1 MAASLPA
8 MTGSHCF
15 EIRRDMCC
23 PPAHHQQPGSGEVQV
38 GDRELFVEVTGT
50 DLAMVVLT
58 LNILAT
64 NLADRG
70 ATIAHVQINY
80 PGKTS
85 LGHSFV
91 TPVDLGKARSIHTA
105 IVGTALGEQLC
116 ESGIGKHAGW
126 RTAIT

>member
-15 EIRRDMCC
+15 EIREGHVLSF
-23 PPAHHQQPGSGEVQV
+23 PPIINSREIGEVQV
-38 GDRELFVEVTGT
+38 GDSELFVEVTGT

-58 LNILAT
+58 LNIFAA

-70 ATIAHVQINY
+70 ATIAPVQINY

-85 LGHSFV
+85 LGRSFV
-91 TPVDLGKARSIHTA
+91 TPVDLGKARSIPLTDHRDGSWRA
-105 IVGTALGEQLC
+105 IERPGNRERAH
-116 ESGIGKHAGW
+116 GI
-126 RTAIT
+126 RL